1 MQPRRR
7 LARAASSRG
16 RGVKLALSMT
26 CTLLIAACST
36 GVASQAPT
44 ASSAPSA
51 SSAASAPASASGS
64 DAASADAC
72 AGVSDKVTLRIASV
86 YAGSEP
92 SAVAWDKAMKQWAA
106 DHAACVDLVREEV
119 AGDDYR
125 TKLTVDLAANNSAD
139 IMSNWAGAQTRTFV
153 DAGVLLPVEEYFNK
167 STSVSADLWDEAAMS
182 PINGANYNLN
192 LEGFKCF
199 MLYNTELF
207 DKYGVKPPTTQQELY
222 DVSKTFNSND
232 IVPID
237 TGSKGGNPGHLF
249 YNQILDQL
257 PGGEETRSP
266 ITDEYDLSAPV
277 FTDAAKVVNDWK
289 ANGVFPK
296 DTVANGDWGP
306 SIQLYNQG
314 KAAMLYTCPWETSSI
329 EPTIAG
335 VSELMTFPTVPNAA
349 RQGSDFSIGEPN
361 HGLTINKASF
371 DDPAKQ
377 AMMVSL
383 LDYIFSDNGVKNS
396 FVEAGVWPAYKVD
409 TSKLDLPELTKKT
422 IAFTDN
428 IPETFPT
435 WLGAFP
441 NTAALNAGLEAM
453 DKLFSGDDPAAVMK
467 QLATDVAAQ
476 KP

>member
-1 MQPRRR
+1 MM
-7 LARAASSRG
+7 G
-16 RGVKLALSMT
+16 
-26 CTLLIAACST
+26 TLLVAACST
-36 GVASQAPT
+36 AVPSQAPT
-44 ASSAPSA
+44 ASAVPTESIAASGAPSA
-51 SSAASAPASASGS
+51 AASGAPSTPTSAE
-64 DAASADAC
+64 AC
-72 AGVSDKVTLRIASV
+72 AGVSAKVTLRIASV

-92 SAVAWDKAMKQWAA
+92 SAVAWDKALKAWAA
-106 DHAACVDLVREEV
+106 DHADCVNLVREEV

-125 TKLTVDLAANNSAD
+125 TKLTVDLAASNSAD

-153 DAGVLLPVEEYFNK
+153 DAGVLLPVDEYFKK
-167 STSVSADLWDEAAMS
+167 STSVSADLWDPAAMS
-182 PINGANYNLN
+182 PIKEVNYNLN

-199 MLYNTELF
+199 TLYNTQLF

-222 DVSKTFNSND
+222 DVSKVFNSNN
-232 IVPID
+232 IVPMD

-266 ITDEYDLSAPV
+266 ITDQYDLSAPV
-277 FTDAAKVVNDWK
+277 FTAAAKVVHDWK
-289 ANGVFPK
+289 VNGVFPK

-329 EPTIAG
+329 SPNIAD
-335 VSELMTFPTVPNAA
+335 VSELMDFPTVPDAV
-349 RQGSDFSIGEPN
+349 RQGSDFNIGEPN

-377 AMMVSL
+377 AMIVSL
-383 LDYIFSDNGVKNS
+383 LDWIFSDQGVKRS

-409 TSKLDLPELTKKT
+409 TSALDLPALTNKT
-422 IAFTDN
+422 IAFTSKVPD
-428 IPETFPT
+428 TFPT

-453 DKLFSGDDPAAVMK
+453 DKLFSGDDPTAVMK